1 MNNLHFIAIGG
12 SVMHSLAIA
21 LKKAGKQVSGSDDQI
36 FDPAKSRLE
45 QYGILPEAEGWFPE
59 KIHAGLDAVI
69 LGMHALLDNPE
80 LVKAQELGLPIYS
93 FPEFIYEQSKN
104 KQRIVVAGSYGKTTV
119 TSMIM
124 HVMEKAGRKFN
135 YLVGAQVPG
144 FENPV
149 RLDDDAPVLLAEG
162 DEYFA
167 SKLTLKPKFL
177 LYKPHIAVL
186 TGISWDHINVF
197 PTEMEYIDAF
207 DELLAEM
214 PKAGSMIYRKDDSFV
229 DSLVKNYTDKDHY
242 TVTFKEPSYQV
253 KNGKFY
259 IKDVGDKWEMAVIG
273 KHNMLNIA
281 AAAEVCYLVGIGKEE
296 FLQHISDF
304 EGAGSRLEKVADTA
318 AAVVYKDFAHAP
330 IKVRETVK
338 AVRELAPQNN
348 LIACVELHTFSS
360 LDKEFLPNYQD
371 SLQPANHKFV
381 YINKETFARKKM
393 EPITADE
400 IKEAFADESIRYFND
415 ARELEAA
422 IRAAKSGDQDYLLMM
437 SSANFGGINIA
448 GLGE

>member
-21 LKKAGKQVSGSDDQI
+21 LKKAGKQVTGSDDQI

-45 QYGILPEAEGWFPE
+45 QYGLLPEAEGWFPE
-59 KIHAGLDAVI
+59 KIHSGLDAII
-69 LGMHALLDNPE
+69 LGMHALEDNPE
-80 LVKAQELGLPIYS
+80 LKKAQELGLPIYS
-93 FPEFIYEQSKN
+93 FPEFVYEQSKN
-104 KQRIVVAGSYGKTTV
+104 MQRIVVTGSYGKTTV

-124 HVMEKAGRKFN
+124 HVMEKAGRRFN

-149 RLDDDAPVLLAEG
+149 RLDDGVPVLLAEG
-162 DEYFA
+162 DEYLA
-167 SKLTLKPKFL
+167 SKLNPVPKFL

-197 PTEMEYIDAF
+197 PTEMEYIEAF
-207 DELLAEM
+207 DELLDEV

-229 DSLVKNYTDKDHY
+229 DSLIKGHTDKDHY

-259 IKDVGDKWEMAVIG
+259 IKDLGEKWEMSVIG

-281 AAAEVCYLVGIGKEE
+281 AAAEACYLVGIGREE

-304 EGAGSRLEKVADTA
+304 KGAGSRLEKLVENDK
-318 AAVVYKDFAHAP
+318 AVVFKDFAHAP
-330 IKVRETVK
+330 IKVRSTVK
-338 AVRELAPQNN
+338 AVRELAPKKNV
-348 LIACVELHTFSS
+348 IACVELHTFSS
-360 LDKEFLPNYQD
+360 LNKDFLPNYQR
-371 SLQPANHKFV
+371 SLKPANHKFV
-381 YINKETFARKKM
+381 YINEETFSRKKM
-393 EPITADE
+393 DPITATE
-400 IKEAFADESIRYFND
+400 IKEAFADPDVRYFNN
-415 ARELEAA
+415 AQELEAA
-422 IRAAKSGDQDYLLMM
+422 IQAAKTGKEDYILMM
-437 SSANFGGINIA
+437 SSANFGGINLA